1 MLIRVGKYGLII
13 PLLSLFCIQGR
24 SQSTDSKSPWK
35 GYAILGNGHVAAVY
49 SDDSRISALTHGEG
63 IQHLY
68 FKDYTADYIATT
80 SFHLLKQKSSSWKP
94 SSAPIVGMKNFFTTQ
109 TQTSLSNGISQTV
122 LCFVHPEDA
131 VVLSLRENGASASGQ
146 FQFRALLRKEI
157 KTDRAITL
165 TSFRELDNAAIA
177 EWSNGMVL
185 AIASKSRGDK
195 ITIGD
200 DVAISIDGDL
210 GGEKSHAEILL
221 MPASSQAEALS
232 RIQLFRLKRDLE
244 ADASRYWNS
253 WMDTGRLPLFK
264 SSDIQAAEYLE
275 AYKRNLYCVKSA
287 DLNGQIPADITGQ
300 FVTNGM
306 PQLYPR
312 DAMMCAR
319 VLLLTGH
326 AEEAK
331 QVIEFW
337 GKSQIPMKTPG
348 EWYARYDAH
357 GKAVD
362 AGSGAR
368 FDEPEWDANGYYIYL
383 LNEYHRVKGVWL
395 ADSKVIYELADFL
408 VSHVSANGLLRE
420 GGIVEWT
427 GDLPATNMICA
438 AALRTAGNIAR
449 DRGERKKADAYVSA
463 AQRISAALPQ
473 MFDVTRQTYGDLR
486 FTGVKGANG
495 ESLGVQSGEKLYL
508 WDTTA
513 NVGLIWGYPNHREIE
528 LSNIFYAKNTVK
540 LGGGMQYFDSPDPGL
555 ASYGHGVFFFT
566 TAAAA
571 QYESL
576 YGKNST
582 AKGFID
588 WMIRNANSY
597 GLMPEHILPDG
608 SDCSPASP
616 LSWCSAEFAA
626 ALLLWSQS

>member
-1 MLIRVGKYGLII
+1 MLTRVRKYGLTI
-13 PLLSLFCIQGR
+13 LLPCLI
-24 SQSTDSKSPWK
+24 STLGHAQASDSKAPWK
-35 GYAILGNGHVAAVY
+35 GYAILGNGHLTAVY

-63 IQHLY
+63 IQHFY
-68 FKDYTADYIATT
+68 FKDYTADYVASTN
-80 SFHLLKQKSSSWKP
+80 FLLLKQDGNP
-94 SSAPIVGMKNFFTTQ
+94 LEPAAAGAVAMKNFFTTQ
-109 TQTSLSNGISQTV
+109 TQTPFSNVISQTV

-131 VVLSLRENGASASGQ
+131 VVLSLSEHGPGFNGR

-157 KTDRAITL
+157 KTDQAITL
-165 TSFRELDNAAIA
+165 TSFQAFNNVAVAQ
-177 EWSNGMVL
+177 WSNGTVL
-185 AIASKSRGDK
+185 AIAPKSAGDK
-195 ITIGD
+195 ITVKD
-200 DVAISIDGDL
+200 ATVSITGRL
-210 GGEKSHAEILL
+210 SSEQPRAEVLL
-221 MPASSQAEALS
+221 VPASSRDES
-232 RIQLFRLKRDLE
+232 VSKVRLLRQEKDLE
-244 ADASRYWNS
+244 ITATHYWNS
-253 WMDTGRLPLFK
+253 WMNAGRLPVFK
-264 SSDIQAAEYLE
+264 SNEAQAAEYLE
-275 AYKRNLYCVKSA
+275 VYKRNLYCVKSA
-287 DLNGQIPADITGQ
+287 NLNGQIPADITGQ

-326 AEEAK
+326 TEEAR

-337 GKSQIPMKTPG
+337 TRPVVPMKTPG

-357 GKAVD
+357 GHAVD

-383 LNEYHRVKGVWL
+383 LNEYHRTKGVWL
-395 ADSKVIYELADFL
+395 ADARIFYEVADFL
-408 VSHVSANGLLRE
+408 VEHISPNGLLQE

-427 GDLPATNMICA
+427 GYLPATNMICA
-438 AALRTAGNIAR
+438 AALTTAGSIAR
-449 DRGERKKADAYVSA
+449 ELGNGKRADVYAAA
-463 AQRISAALPQ
+463 AQKISAALPK
-473 MFDVTRQTYGDLR
+473 MFDGTRQTYGDVR
-486 FTGVKGANG
+486 YTGVKGANG
-495 ESLGVQSGEKLYL
+495 ESLAVQSGRKLYL

-513 NVGLIWGYPNHREIE
+513 NVGVIWGYPNHREIG

-576 YGKNST
+576 YGRSST
-582 AKGFID
+582 AKSFID
-588 WMIRNANSY
+588 WMMRNANSY